1 MKSIEVIMVLLL
13 LAAGPVIAFDHE
25 KHLLTK
31 ANKQRMTALEKAAKK
46 YSEVI
51 GACGIKFIG
60 TDGQAIHEYQ
70 MPNRKA
76 FPSHYFFMELIQIT
90 DDGWAIYDQYEIDTS
105 YIPSMQYLVAVK
117 RSSLKGNLREGVRL
131 LSHTKCFGRL
141 KDTTAKNARGFPVQV
156 RRYEA
161 IYP

>member
-1 MKSIEVIMVLLL
+1 MKSIEIIIVLLL
-13 LAAGPVIAFDHE
+13 LAAGPVIAFDHG

-46 YSEVI
+46 YSEVV
-51 GACGIKFIG
+51 GACGIEFIG
-60 TDGQAIHEYQ
+60 TDGQVIHEYLL
-70 MPNRKA
+70 PNRKA

-105 YIPSMQYLVAVK
+105 YISSMQYLVAVK
-117 RSSLKGNLREGVRL
+117 RSSLRGELRSGARL
-131 LSHTKCFGRL
+131 ITHTKCFGRL
-141 KDTTAKNARGFPVQV
+141 ADITATNARGFPTRV